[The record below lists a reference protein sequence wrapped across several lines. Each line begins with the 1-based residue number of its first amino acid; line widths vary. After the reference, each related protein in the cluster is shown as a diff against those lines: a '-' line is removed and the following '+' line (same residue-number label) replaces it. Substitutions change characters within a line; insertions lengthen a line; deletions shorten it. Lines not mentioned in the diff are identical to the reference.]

1 MDSSLAEA
9 ERLLNIVDVK
19 GTGEIDFDEFCTFF
33 IMLKRGDERLSQYNE
48 LLNTIRN
55 TPLGNLEHQ
64 CELREL
70 KMNFITIEERQATA
84 LHAATFVLE
93 VCNLHSLYLLL
104 LTYCIIYFSCI

>member
-9 ERLLNIVDVK
+9 ERLLSIVDTK

-48 LLNTIRN
+48 LLNNIRN

-64 CELREL
+64 CEVREL

-84 LHAATFVLE
+84 LHPATFVLE
-93 VCNLHSLYLLL
+93 VCIISIAVFIV
-104 LTYCIIYFSCI
+104 CIYI